1 MIPLFAKFFRA
12 QVSAEVDLNSRLAL
26 LVLFAALALAACG
39 TTARHKLDLPR
50 DEVAEV
56 RGLEERR
63 TFGMGRELAFQAV
76 DGKEFGSGF
85 FSELPREIDVLPG
98 KHKLR
103 CVYLTTYDGVQGPS
117 GTVDVDLDAVAGAV
131 YRCRYDFGSRGEIV
145 VRFTAL
151 SKEDAAAAHAKE
163 REDAR
168 VSADN
173 GS

>member
-1 MIPLFAKFFRA
+1 VTVLKTRPSILH
-12 QVSAEVDLNSRLAL
+12 AL
-26 LVLFAALALAACG
+26 AALALVACS
-39 TTARHKLDLPR
+39 TTHHKLDLPR
-50 DEVAEV
+50 DQVAEV
-56 RGLEERR
+56 RGLQERR

-76 DGKEFGSGF
+76 DGKEFGNGF

-98 KHKLR
+98 KHTLR
-103 CVYLTTYDGVQGPS
+103 CVYLTTYDGLQGPS

-151 SKEDAAAAHAKE
+151 SKEDADAAHAKE
-163 REDAR
+163 KADAKDA
-168 VSADN
+168 ADS